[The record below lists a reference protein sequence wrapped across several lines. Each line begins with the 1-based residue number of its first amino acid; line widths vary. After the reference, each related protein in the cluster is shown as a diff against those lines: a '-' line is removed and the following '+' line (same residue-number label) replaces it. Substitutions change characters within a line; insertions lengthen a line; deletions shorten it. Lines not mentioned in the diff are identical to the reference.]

1 MIMEKRLFI
10 SNYNDTNI
18 AEMLFPNTDS
28 VISFTSDSSN
38 YKKMFEETTK
48 FYPPSNNVF
57 NDKNEIFKNGNYTF
71 SCNNQLCII
80 LPNILIAIFLIFL
93 ILLTIFGNILVVLSV
108 IVYKR
113 MRTFTNI
120 LLTSLATSDLLV
132 GLMVMPLSL
141 IDLLYYHQWP
151 FNALLCKIWATTDV
165 LLCTASILNL
175 CIISID
181 RYLAITYPL
190 KYSRTRSKTM
200 AFCLLSAVWGLSFI
214 VCSPPWIIPSWKMDT
229 SIDKS
234 KNSCSYPPSITY
246 RIYSALGSFYIPLL
260 VMLSVY
266 FKIFRVASTREAMI
280 REGLGTCRLSKNA
293 SSENKKLKKTS
304 FTKSVQFLHSK
315 NQNTNYR
322 NKKCKR
328 NLNSY
333 TTGQLIESE
342 YENNYNYASTGVYCS
357 ERKNSTNSLQY
368 PVIQRQNFKRNK
380 NGVDCIKNTKYMY
393 RHRVERDCSSLTD
406 LTDENK
412 SSEKDTYNGNVE
424 EIKCNQINNNLII
437 DIPKISDDYKEVQT
451 LVKKAQMAY
460 TKLQPNNLLAKAQS
474 HYNTYGPGRI
484 IRGSKEKMVYL
495 RERKA
500 LKTIGIVVMGFIICW
515 MPFFILYLIEVIIDD
530 LNKSTAFGIL
540 NVFFLWL
547 GYSNSVLNPIIYT
560 MYNGDFR
567 RCFRDLLTFGCL
579 SRQRRTMSVRKLHQQ
594 STTF

>member
-1 MIMEKRLFI
+1 MERRLSI
-10 SNYNDTNI
+10 SSYNDTNI

-28 VISFTSDSSN
+28 DISNLQNVVED
-38 YKKMFEETTK
+38 TTK
-48 FYPPSNNVF
+48 FYSSSSEIFGNE
-57 NDKNEIFKNGNYTF
+57 DEIFKNGINTF
-71 SCNNQLCII
+71 LCNNQLCTI
-80 LPNILIAIFLIFL
+80 LPNILIAIFLVFL

-141 IDLLYYHQWP
+141 IDLLHQHEWP

-214 VCSPPWIIPSWKMDT
+214 VCSPPWIIPSWKMNT
-229 SIDKS
+229 STDKEN
-234 KNSCSYPPSITY
+234 NSCSYPPSITY

-266 FKIFRVASTREAMI
+266 FKIFRVASSREAMI
-280 REGLGTCRLSKNA
+280 REGLRTCRLSKRANI
-293 SSENKKLKKTS
+293 ECKKLTKPS
-304 FTKSVQFLHSK
+304 FTKSAHVMRSK
-315 NQNTNYR
+315 NYDGYQENDR
-322 NKKCKR
+322 NKR
-328 NLNSY
+328 TISSY
-333 TTGQLIESE
+333 GTGQLMKIEL
-342 YENNYNYASTGVYCS
+342 ENSYNHISSGVYCS
-357 ERKNSTNSLQY
+357 VRNNSTNSLQC
-368 PVIQRQNFKRNK
+368 PVVQKQSYKRNI
-380 NGVDCIKNTKYMY
+380 NAQDSSKNTKYMY
-393 RHRVERDCSSLTD
+393 RHRVEREYTSLTD
-406 LTDENK
+406 LTVENK
-412 SSEKDTYNGNVE
+412 SLEKNVYDDNMGE
-424 EIKCNQINNNLII
+424 YKKNKHNRSTLTMGIPNL
-437 DIPKISDDYKEVQT
+437 DRDDKEVQT
-451 LVKKAQMAY
+451 LAKKAQMAY
-460 TKLQPNNLLAKAQS
+460 TKLQPNNLLAKAQN

-515 MPFFILYLIEVIIDD
+515 MPFFILYLIEVLIDD
-530 LNKSTAFGIL
+530 LNKSTTFGIL

-567 RCFRDLLTFGCL
+567 RCFRDLLTFGCV

-594 STTF
+594 STIF